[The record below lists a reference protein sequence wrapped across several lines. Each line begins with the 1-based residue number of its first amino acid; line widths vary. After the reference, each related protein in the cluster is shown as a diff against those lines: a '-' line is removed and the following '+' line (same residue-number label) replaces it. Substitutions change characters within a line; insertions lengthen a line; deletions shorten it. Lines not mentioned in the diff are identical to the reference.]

1 MPSTEDIKQANAA
14 ELGHLVNQLYK
25 VNNPFMAGE
34 RKTPDDD
41 GITSSIVELVVFG
54 MLKYVGYL

>member
-1 MPSTEDIKQANAA
+1 
-14 ELGHLVNQLYK
+14 
-25 VNNPFMAGE
+25 MAGE